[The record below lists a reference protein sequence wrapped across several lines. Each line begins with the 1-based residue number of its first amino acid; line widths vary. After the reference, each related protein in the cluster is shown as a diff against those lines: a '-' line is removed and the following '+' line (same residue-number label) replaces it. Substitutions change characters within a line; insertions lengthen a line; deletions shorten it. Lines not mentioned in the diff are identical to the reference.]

1 MLKKYLMI
9 SIFLSMLIGQ
19 VSVSDINR
27 LSNNQLDTL
36 REELSENLPENDD
49 SEILKQDSLNKV
61 EISVEENIKIEDEG
75 DFYFGYEYFYN
86 DVNFFDNIPTP
97 NDFKLGPGDEVII
110 SLWGQTNSREKFI
123 INKEGMIYYTNI
135 GFINISNKTLQEAEV
150 LLKNELSK
158 IYSSLDDSEKSTSIM
173 LELGKLK
180 SINVFLTG
188 QVENPGIHLIHPFS
202 DVFTSI
208 IQAGGVKKTGSLRQI
223 KIIRSDE
230 VISSIDF
237 YSFFAEGLN
246 NFSDIRIL
254 DGDIIHIPTVSNRVE
269 VTGEVFTPGFYE
281 MLETSSIF
289 DLINYSGGLKPN
301 ASNKI
306 VVREVISSKNRTS
319 DDISRTGRLVNFSL
333 SSSEYL
339 SNGSSIDILPVG
351 INETEVNIYGRVS
364 NPGSY
369 PLYKSRTETITLKDL
384 LDLAGGFDDPIFRKT
399 IDENIVILRLDDN
412 QFYAKDFSIQYSKA
426 DNFKLQVND
435 KVFVY
440 EKSQYKNSFIYT
452 INGEVNR
459 PGTYPFKEGLTI
471 SDAIDIAGGISQVG
485 SINSVSVSK
494 TLRRFN
500 EEGENILEEE
510 RVGNIRL
517 NFLINDGNVIT
528 ILPKTNVVNV
538 DGNVYSPGLIAH
550 SGRPVMTMSKAIE
563 LAGGYKP
570 YSLKN
575 RAYVIRANGEIEKA
589 GIFRGKSKRVFP
601 GDSVFVPVDPEPDDF
616 EITQFIADISSTL
629 ANIAAI
635 LVIIDRN

>member
-1 MLKKYLMI
+1 MLKKHLLI
-9 SIFLSMLIGQ
+9 TLFFSMLIGQ

-27 LSNNQLDTL
+27 LSNKQLDAL
-36 REELSENLPENDD
+36 KEQLSESSQELEG
-49 SEILKQDSLNKV
+49 SEILKQESLDKV
-61 EISVEENIKIEDEG
+61 EISVEKTTKIEGE

-135 GFINISNKTLQEAEV
+135 GFINISNKTLSEAEV
-150 LLKNELSK
+150 VLKNELSK

-188 QVENPGIHLIHPFS
+188 QVESPGVHLIHPFS
-202 DVFTSI
+202 DVFTSL

-223 KIIRSDE
+223 KIIRADE
-230 VISSIDF
+230 VISSVDF
-237 YSFFAEGLN
+237 YSFFTEGLN

-254 DGDIIHIPTVSNRVE
+254 DGDIIHVPTVSNRVE
-269 VTGEVFTPGFYE
+269 VTGEIFTPGFYE
-281 MLETSSIF
+281 MLETSSIS
-289 DLINYSGGLKPN
+289 DLINYSGGLKPF

-306 VVREVISSKNRTS
+306 IIREIIQSKYRTS
-319 DDISRTGRLVNFSL
+319 DDISRTGRLVNL
-333 SSSEYL
+333 SSSKKEYL
-339 SNGSSIDILPVG
+339 SNGSKINILPVG
-351 INETEVNIYGRVS
+351 QNETEVSIFGRVT

-369 PLYKSRTETITLKDL
+369 PLYKSSTETVTLKDL

-399 IDENIVILRLDDN
+399 IDENIVVLRLDEN
-412 QFYAKDFSIQYSKA
+412 QFYAKDFSVQYSKA

-435 KVFVY
+435 KIFVY
-440 EKSQYKNSFIYT
+440 EKSLYKNSFIYT
-452 INGEVNR
+452 IEGEVNR
-459 PGTYPFKEGLTI
+459 PGTYPFKEGLSI
-471 SDAIDIAGGISQVG
+471 SDAIDIAGGITEIG
-485 SINSVSVSK
+485 SINSISVSK
-494 TLRRFN
+494 TLERFN
-500 EEGENILEEE
+500 EEGEKIAENE
-510 RVGNIRL
+510 RVGNISL

-528 ILPKTNVVNV
+528 VLPKTNVINV

-550 SGRPVMTMSKAIE
+550 SGKPVMTMSKAIE

-570 YSLKN
+570 YSLKK

-601 GDSVFVPVDPEPDDF
+601 GDSVFVPVEPEPDDF
-616 EITQFIADISSTL
+616 EITQFVSDISTTL

-635 LVIIDRN
+635 LVIIDNN

>member
-1 MLKKYLMI
+1 
-9 SIFLSMLIGQ
+9 MLIGQ

-27 LSNNQLDTL
+27 LSNKQLDAL
-36 REELSENLPENDD
+36 KEQLSESSQELEG
-49 SEILKQDSLNKV
+49 SEILKQESLDKV
-61 EISVEENIKIEDEG
+61 EISVEKTTKIEGE

-135 GFINISNKTLQEAEV
+135 GFINISNKTLSEAEV
-150 LLKNELSK
+150 VLKNELSK

-188 QVENPGIHLIHPFS
+188 QVESPGVHLIHPFS
-202 DVFTSI
+202 DVFTSL

-223 KIIRSDE
+223 KIIRADE
-230 VISSIDF
+230 VISSVDF
-237 YSFFAEGLN
+237 YSFFTEGLN

-254 DGDIIHIPTVSNRVE
+254 DGDIIHVPTVSNRVE
-269 VTGEVFTPGFYE
+269 VTGEIFTPGFYE
-281 MLETSSIF
+281 MLETSSIS
-289 DLINYSGGLKPN
+289 DLINYSGGLKPF

-306 VVREVISSKNRTS
+306 IIREIIQSKYRTS
-319 DDISRTGRLVNFSL
+319 DDISRTGRLVNL
-333 SSSEYL
+333 SSSKKEYL
-339 SNGSSIDILPVG
+339 SNGSKINILPVG
-351 INETEVNIYGRVS
+351 QNETEVSIFGRVT

-369 PLYKSRTETITLKDL
+369 PLYKSSTETVTLKDL

-399 IDENIVILRLDDN
+399 IDENIVVLRLDEN
-412 QFYAKDFSIQYSKA
+412 QFYAKDFSVQYSKA

-435 KVFVY
+435 KIFVY
-440 EKSQYKNSFIYT
+440 EKSLYKNSFIYT
-452 INGEVNR
+452 IEGEVNR
-459 PGTYPFKEGLTI
+459 PGTYPFKEGLSI
-471 SDAIDIAGGISQVG
+471 SDAIDIAGGITEIG
-485 SINSVSVSK
+485 SINSISVSK
-494 TLRRFN
+494 TLERFN
-500 EEGENILEEE
+500 EEGEKIAENE
-510 RVGNIRL
+510 RVGNISL

-528 ILPKTNVVNV
+528 VLPKTNVINV

-550 SGRPVMTMSKAIE
+550 SGKPVMTMSKAIE

-570 YSLKN
+570 YSLKK

-601 GDSVFVPVDPEPDDF
+601 GDSVFVPVEPEPDDF
-616 EITQFIADISSTL
+616 EITQFVSDISTTL

-635 LVIIDRN
+635 LVIIDNN

>member
-1 MLKKYLMI
+1 MLKKHLLI
-9 SIFLSMLIGQ
+9 TLFCSMLIGQ

-27 LSNNQLDTL
+27 LSNKQLDAL
-36 REELSENLPENDD
+36 KEQLSEGSQELEG
-49 SEILKQDSLNKV
+49 SEILKQESLDKV
-61 EISVEENIKIEDEG
+61 EISVEKTTKIEGE

-135 GFINISNKTLQEAEV
+135 GFINISNKTLSEAEV
-150 LLKNELSK
+150 VLKNELSK

-188 QVENPGIHLIHPFS
+188 QVESPGVHLIHPFS
-202 DVFTSI
+202 DVFTSL

-223 KIIRSDE
+223 KIIRADE
-230 VISSIDF
+230 VISSVDF
-237 YSFFAEGLN
+237 YSFFTEGLN

-254 DGDIIHIPTVSNRVE
+254 DGDIIHVPTVSNRVE
-269 VTGEVFTPGFYE
+269 VTGEIFAPGFYE
-281 MLETSSIF
+281 MLETSSIS
-289 DLINYSGGLKPN
+289 DLINYSGGLKPF

-306 VVREVISSKNRTS
+306 IIREIIQSKYRTS
-319 DDISRTGRLVNFSL
+319 DDISRTGRLVNL
-333 SSSEYL
+333 SSSKKEYL
-339 SNGSSIDILPVG
+339 SNGSKINILPVG
-351 INETEVNIYGRVS
+351 QNETEVSIFGRVT

-369 PLYKSRTETITLKDL
+369 PLYKSSTETVTLKDL

-399 IDENIVILRLDDN
+399 IDENIVVLRLDEN
-412 QFYAKDFSIQYSKA
+412 QFYAKDFSVQYSKA

-435 KVFVY
+435 KIFVY
-440 EKSQYKNSFIYT
+440 EKSLYKNSFIYT
-452 INGEVNR
+452 VEGEVNR
-459 PGTYPFKEGLTI
+459 PGTYPFKEGLSI
-471 SDAIDIAGGISQVG
+471 SDAIDIAGGITEIG
-485 SINSVSVSK
+485 SINSISVSK
-494 TLRRFN
+494 TLERFN
-500 EEGENILEEE
+500 EEGEKIAENE
-510 RVGNIRL
+510 RVGNISL

-528 ILPKTNVVNV
+528 VLPKTNVVNV

-550 SGRPVMTMSKAIE
+550 SGKPVMTMSKAIE

-570 YSLKN
+570 YSLKK

-589 GIFRGKSKRVFP
+589 NIFRGKSKRVFP

-616 EITQFIADISSTL
+616 EITQFVSDISITL

-635 LVIIDRN
+635 LVIIDNN

>member
-1 MLKKYLMI
+1 
-9 SIFLSMLIGQ
+9 MLIGQ

-27 LSNNQLDTL
+27 LSNKQLDAL
-36 REELSENLPENDD
+36 KEQLSEGSQELEG
-49 SEILKQDSLNKV
+49 SEILKQESLDKV
-61 EISVEENIKIEDEG
+61 EISVEKTTKIEGE

-135 GFINISNKTLQEAEV
+135 GFINISNKTLSEAEV
-150 LLKNELSK
+150 VLKNELSK

-188 QVENPGIHLIHPFS
+188 QVESPGVHLIHPFS
-202 DVFTSI
+202 DVFTSL

-223 KIIRSDE
+223 KIIRADE
-230 VISSIDF
+230 VISSVDF
-237 YSFFAEGLN
+237 YSFFTEGLN

-254 DGDIIHIPTVSNRVE
+254 DGDIIHVPTVSNRVE
-269 VTGEVFTPGFYE
+269 VTGEIFAPGFYE
-281 MLETSSIF
+281 MLETSSIS
-289 DLINYSGGLKPN
+289 DLINYSGGLKPF

-306 VVREVISSKNRTS
+306 IIREIIQSKYRTS
-319 DDISRTGRLVNFSL
+319 DDISRTGRLVNL
-333 SSSEYL
+333 SSSKKEYL
-339 SNGSSIDILPVG
+339 SNGSKINILPVG
-351 INETEVNIYGRVS
+351 QNETEVSIFGRVT

-369 PLYKSRTETITLKDL
+369 PLYKSSTETVTLKDL

-399 IDENIVILRLDDN
+399 IDENIVVLRLDEN
-412 QFYAKDFSIQYSKA
+412 QFYAKDFSVQYSKA

-435 KVFVY
+435 KIFVY
-440 EKSQYKNSFIYT
+440 EKSLYKNSFIYT
-452 INGEVNR
+452 VEGEVNR
-459 PGTYPFKEGLTI
+459 PGTYPFKEGLSI
-471 SDAIDIAGGISQVG
+471 SDAIDIAGGITEIG
-485 SINSVSVSK
+485 SINSISVSK
-494 TLRRFN
+494 TLERFN
-500 EEGENILEEE
+500 EEGEKIAENE
-510 RVGNIRL
+510 RVGNISL

-528 ILPKTNVVNV
+528 VLPKTNVVNV

-550 SGRPVMTMSKAIE
+550 SGKPVMTMSKAIE

-570 YSLKN
+570 YSLKK

-589 GIFRGKSKRVFP
+589 NIFRGKSKRVFP

-616 EITQFIADISSTL
+616 EITQFVSDISITL

-635 LVIIDRN
+635 LVIIDNN